1 MRQRVRGFT
10 LLELM
15 IVVAVIAILARI
27 ALPMFIEQLRKGKRS
42 EAIQAIGDIQLREEK
57 WRSFTATYATAASV
71 FGSAA
76 QVTAYNSGLK
86 YYDITIPTN
95 TTTSYSITATRKGQ
109 LANDPKCGD
118 FTMAVAAGVS
128 NYDVTAGDKDYCWR
142 KK

>member
-1 MRQRVRGFT
+1 MPSITTVNPTTF
-10 LLELM
+10 
-15 IVVAVIAILARI
+15 
-27 ALPMFIEQLRKGKRS
+27 
-42 EAIQAIGDIQLREEK
+42 
-57 WRSFTATYATAASV
+57 ATAASL
-71 FGSAA
+71 FNPSTAA
-76 QVTAYNSGLK
+76 AYNGGLK

-95 TTTSYSITATRKGQ
+95 TATSYSITATRKGQ